1 MKRAVGICVLLTA
14 LGDGVALGQFF
25 DAGASPG
32 GRCAT
37 GIIPSVP
44 GVQGPW
50 GQPVPVARPYMSVPG
65 SESAA
70 RAMMS
75 QSVPLDLVQATM
87 PPGMMG
93 GILQANCPPGGCP
106 PGMPMGPAGP
116 AMGPPGAVAA
126 VGALTGGMPPRF
138 PTKRTE
144 VRFIYPRSM
153 KISWYAPTGGGTA
166 GFTGTQLEVPGRY
179 NFVQAAIYRL
189 KLSDIPGR
197 PGVYLYPTLE
207 VVPSNAKT
215 DPFLAHTAVP
225 ISFTDEDINQVL
237 QGNYIIKVVYLPDPQ
252 FQDLAATGTGEI
264 VSSLLEPGV
273 DPIAEAHRRGNI
285 LCIVR
290 MGNIDL
296 EAPETPAMDAP
307 SPYQPKPVVP
317 VMPPKGMLPG
327 APGGRPMVPY
337 GMMGPNGP
345 MMSPGNPMMMPGGP
359 AMGPAGQMMPPGM
372 PMMGP
377 NGQMMMPPG
386 AGGPG
391 MQSGVVLPP
400 VPDQAAVVQM
410 IPPATNG
417 KAVATKTQDSQAVQ
431 SAMHQNEVLTPAA
444 TPAQSSSATP
454 LQERPKSRAW
464 WSRK

>member
-25 DAGASPG
+25 DSGISPG

-37 GIIPSVP
+37 GMIPSVP

-50 GQPVPVARPYMSVPG
+50 GQPVPLARPYMAAPS

-75 QSVPLDLVQATM
+75 HSVPLDLVQATM

-93 GILQANCPPGGCP
+93 GGLQLANCPPGGCP
-106 PGMPMGPAGP
+106 PGMPGPGGP
-116 AMGPPGAVAA
+116 MMGPPGAVAA

-144 VRFIYPRSM
+144 IRFAHPRSM
-153 KISWYAPTGGGTA
+153 KISWYAPTGAGKT

-237 QGNYIIKVVYLPDPQ
+237 QGNYIIKVIYLPDPQ

-307 SPYQPKPVVP
+307 SPYQPKPVMP
-317 VMPPKGMLPG
+317 VLPHKGMAPV
-327 APGGRPMVPY
+327 APGGRPMAPY
-337 GMMGPNGP
+337 GMMAPNGQMLP
-345 MMSPGNPMMMPGGP
+345 PGMPMMPG
-359 AMGPAGQMMPPGM
+359 A

-377 NGQMMMPPG
+377 NGQMMMPPAGPMMTPG
-386 AGGPG
+386 AGKTA
-391 MQSGVVLPP
+391 MLPAA
-400 VPDQAAVVQM
+400 PDQPAMVQM
-410 IPPATNG
+410 MVPAPTG
-417 KAVATKTQDSQAVQ
+417 KAVAV
-431 SAMHQNEVLTPAA
+431 SAPDAQPVAITTMKQGEVMTPAA
-444 TPAQSSSATP
+444 AAAQSSTVIPVSEKRKT
-454 LQERPKSRAW
+454 RGW

>member
-1 MKRAVGICVLLTA
+1 MKRTVAICVLLTA
-14 LGDGVALGQFF
+14 LSEGVALGQF
-25 DAGASPG
+25 AGMGMDTG

-37 GIIPSVP
+37 GIAPSVP

-50 GQPVPVARPYMSVPG
+50 GQPVALGKPYQYAPS
-65 SESAA
+65 SEGAA
-70 RAMMS
+70 RAMMM
-75 QSVPLDLVQATM
+75 QSVPLDLIQAGPM
-87 PPGMMG
+87 PPGIMG
-93 GILQANCPPGGCP
+93 GIQRVNCGPGGCASC
-106 PGMPMGPAGP
+106 GPMGPSGP

-144 VRFIYPRSM
+144 VRFVYPRSM
-153 KISWYAPTGGGTA
+153 KVSWFAPSPSGKP

-252 FQDLAATGTGEI
+252 FQDLASTGTGEI

-307 SPYQPKPVVP
+307 SPYQPKPVMP
-317 VMPPKGMLPG
+317 VMPPKGMPPG
-327 APGGRPMVPY
+327 AQGGRPMMPY
-337 GMMGPNGP
+337 GMMGPNG
-345 MMSPGNPMMMPGGP
+345 
-359 AMGPAGQMMPPGM
+359 QMMPPGS

-386 AGGPG
+386 GQMMMPPAAGA
-391 MQSGVVLPP
+391 MQNGVMLPP
-400 VPDQAAVVQM
+400 VPDQPTMIQVMPPTAAVAAPAKSQEVQVM
-410 IPPATNG
+410 QT
-417 KAVATKTQDSQAVQ
+417 T
-431 SAMHQNEVLTPAA
+431 MPAA
-444 TPAQSSSATP
+444 ESLSPAAAAGQSSNVVP
-454 LQERPKSRAW
+454 VMEKPRSRSW